1 MPRRLIRK
9 AAGFFRQPLW
19 ARCWL
24 LPVWA
29 LLGLAKAAI
38 LIVPFH
44 RIAPHLGRRMGVAP
58 WVPLLAPAQEA
69 RALQIGRVVRLAA
82 RYTPWNSN
90 CFPQAVAA
98 RVLLGLHGIPYVL
111 NLGLM
116 REPGTGELKAHAWV
130 SAGRICVTGGAS
142 FGEFTTVG
150 VFVAPALAA
159 SGQA

>member
-24 LPVWA
+24 FPVWA

-58 WVPLLAPAQEA
+58 WVPLLGPAQEA

-82 RYTPWNSN
+82 RYTP
-90 CFPQAVAA
+90 
-98 RVLLGLHGIPYVL
+98 GIRTAFRRPWRRACCW
-111 NLGLM
+111 GCTAFRM
-116 REPGTGELKAHAWV
+116 RSIWA
-130 SAGRICVTGGAS
+130 
-142 FGEFTTVG
+142 
-150 VFVAPALAA
+150 
-159 SGQA
+159 